1 MDPAPSGTSDSLF
14 GQVAT
19 SAPAVLFTAGENGG
33 VPRDLGDIF
42 GPTGLAIDQN
52 APQLTSGITDL
63 VAGVYRAVSGAP
75 APVVAPTSAPM
86 IFTPTTLIVLLV
98 VAGIAWYALK
108 SS

>member
-1 MDPAPSGTSDSLF
+1 MDPAPSGTDQSLF

-19 SAPAVLFTAGENGG
+19 SAPAVLFTTGENGG

-42 GPTGLAIDQN
+42 GPTGLAVDQN
-52 APQLTSGITDL
+52 APQLASGLTEL
-63 VAGVYRAVSGAP
+63 VSGVYRAVTGTP
-75 APVVAPTSAPM
+75 APVVASTTTPT
-86 IFTPTTLIVLLV
+86 ILTPTTIIVLLV